1 MLTVPDTPF
10 FAQRGHQHREVDAG
24 REARDGGAQL
34 SGDAASSSSRA
45 VALGLRAAPAA

>member
-1 MLTVPDTPF
+1 MSSTRKSTVNPCASMIALLQP
-10 FAQRGHQHREVDAG
+10 
-24 REARDGGAQL
+24 